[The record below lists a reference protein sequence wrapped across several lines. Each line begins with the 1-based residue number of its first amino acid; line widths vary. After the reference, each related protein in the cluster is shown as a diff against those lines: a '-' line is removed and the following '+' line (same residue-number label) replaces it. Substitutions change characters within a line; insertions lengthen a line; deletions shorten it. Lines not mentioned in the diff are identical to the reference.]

1 MKSFAGIV
9 LITTIVSG
17 LFTWFSSNHN
27 HNNDIAIPLLL
38 SVLFAL
44 AFDVLTDSDNG
55 KIVFAT
61 AIGITLALVVKILID
76 WQFDPTSHNLFPFEI
91 VINFIAVS
99 VGALVGIICGYVYR
113 RIRKR

>member
-9 LITTIVSG
+9 FITTIVTG

-27 HNNDIAIPLLL
+27 HNNDIAMTLLL
-38 SVLFAL
+38 SILFAL
-44 AFDVLTDSDNG
+44 ACDMLTNFDNG

-61 AIGITLALVVKILID
+61 ATGITLALVVKILID

-91 VINFIAVS
+91 VINFIAAS
-99 VGALVGIICGYVYR
+99 VASLVGIGCGYVYR
-113 RIRKR
+113 RIRRR

>member
-9 LITTIVSG
+9 FITMVLTG

-27 HNNDIAIPLLL
+27 HNNDLAIPLLL

-44 AFDVLTDSDNG
+44 AFDILTDFGIG

-61 AIGITLALVVKILID
+61 AMGITLALVVKILID
-76 WQFDPTSHNLFPFEI
+76 WQF
-91 VINFIAVS
+91 
-99 VGALVGIICGYVYR
+99 
-113 RIRKR
+113 